1 MSITPPEPSPIPS
14 IPPGPENPPGPLET
28 PPPITE
34 PPPPFAPDEVP
45 EPNPDE
51 NDNPPRQ
58 KLNPALIVSEG
69 ENTLT
74 LSEFD
79 DIRSFPFPDIEG
91 ARAIREMVQAAQNE
105 TEMILAASSFA
116 TWAKKHSIL
125 LDKERRR

>member
-1 MSITPPEPSPIPS
+1 MSIVPPEPAPAPQ
-14 IPPGPENPPGPLET
+14 PPPMPENPPGPLEA

-34 PPPPFAPDEVP
+34 PPPASPPDEMP

-69 ENTLT
+69 EDTLR
-74 LSEFD
+74 LSEFE

-91 ARAIREMVQAAQNE
+91 ARVIREMVQAAQNE